1 MRGEMPAVRDLRTG
15 AGIETNHP
23 ALRGR
28 QLTEE
33 QLAGVDGDDRL
44 LDLPRGSVQLDTH
57 MVSDLRMMAAIIH
70 EAEPLSRPEPD
81 SNPGHQR
88 DAICGMLS
96 IICSIVREA
105 PTFMSRRSAA

>member
-1 MRGEMPAVRDLRTG
+1 MREEMLAVRGLQPSVSLN
-15 AGIETNHP
+15 TNHL

-44 LDLPRGSVQLDTH
+44 LHFPRGSVQLDPD
-57 MVSDLRMMAAIIH
+57 MVSHLRMMAAIIH
-70 EAEPLSRPEPD
+70 EAEPLSRPESD
-81 SNPGHQR
+81 SDFGHQR
-88 DAICGMLS
+88 GAICGMFS
-96 IICSIVREA
+96 IICSIAREA